1 MFKYLRLLIIC
12 GPRIIW
18 SYFAFLVKYSRHPE
32 KYPLEVRYR
41 RFRALAVFVCRH
53 WHIDF
58 QVQNIELLN
67 AQKHASLI
75 ISNHLSDF
83 DPIALVACSERPITF
98 VAKKEISHYPFIARC
113 LRSIDGVF
121 IDRND
126 LRQEVRA
133 LQKVQDLLSKNYIS
147 FAIFPEGTRNKNPL
161 MPVQEFKAG
170 ALRSAFK
177 GKVPILEMSLYGTF
191 RPFKKS
197 LHLKKYPVFLSFL
210 KEYSIDDIAKT
221 NTGDLAI
228 HLRDEIQKSVDD
240 LRLLDQKYMLELSKK
255 SIK

>member
-1 MFKYLRLLIIC
+1 MFKYLRLLLVC

-41 RFRALAVFVCRH
+41 KFRALAVFVCRH

-58 QVQNIELLN
+58 KVQNIEMLN
-67 AQKHASLI
+67 EQKHASLI

-83 DPIALVACSERPITF
+83 DPIALVACSEKPITF

-133 LQKVQDLLSKNYIS
+133 LQKVQELLSKNYIN
-147 FAIFPEGTRNKNPL
+147 FAIFPEGTRNKDPL
-161 MPVQEFKAG
+161 APVQEFKAG

-177 GKVPILEMSLYGTF
+177 ANVPVVEMSLYGTF

-197 LHLKKYPVFLSFL
+197 LHLKKYPVFMSFI
-210 KEYSIDDIAKT
+210 KEYSTEDLVKT
-221 NTGDLAI
+221 TTGDLAI
-228 HLRDEIQKSVDD
+228 KMRDEVQESVDD
-240 LRLLDQKYMLELSKK
+240 LRALDEKYMLALSKK
-255 SIK
+255 TT